1 MVVPEHWVFVILNCN
16 GTRYYSNN
24 LRVDCFILQFGLIFQ
39 VHLRLLCTKCMALAR
54 WLQRNFQ
61 ISVPVSRVAFFWRG
75 ERPWQAVGENG
86 TRHKWVRMWEWVMSG
101 SVTLVPW
108 QRKRGSVR
116 DGRTVERTWRDS
128 RKRGW
133 VELRVELSRK
143 RGSVELSRKRD
154 SVTPRDP
161 LTLPR
166 RPHTGSRGSLAER
179 EAKKIS
185 SSCFLFI
192 FRFSTLRQFMHWSVQ
207 DGERSK
213 SSSMSILRFRVS
225 WG

>member
-1 MVVPEHWVFVILNCN
+1 MAVPEHWVLVIINSN
-16 GTRYYSNN
+16 ATRYYSNN

-39 VHLRLLCTKCMALAR
+39 EHLRLLCTKCMALAR
-54 WLQRNFQ
+54 WLQRDFQ
-61 ISVPVSRVAFFWRG
+61 ISVPVSGAAFFWRG
-75 ERPWQAVGENG
+75 ERPWQAVGANG
-86 TRHKWVRMWEWVMSG
+86 TEQMWVRMWEWVMSG

-108 QRKRGSVR
+108 QRKRGSVK
-116 DGRTVERTWRDS
+116 DGGTVERTWRDS
-128 RKRGW
+128 REKGW
-133 VELRVELSRK
+133 VELSRK

-179 EAKKIS
+179 EAKKNS
-185 SSCFLFI
+185 SSGFLFI
-192 FRFSTLRQFMHWSVQ
+192 FRFSTLWQFMHWLVQ
-207 DGERSK
+207 DRKRLK

-225 WG
+225 WE